1 LLVRA
6 VPCDRVAMRPSLL
19 ALVCCVACADDVP
32 PDSVLTPEPANI
44 VVHEASEVPLAAVP
58 RVEEPAR
65 AIEPAVEAPPEPPQP
80 TQEEIDYPLQG
91 IATHFLAQVFA
102 GPNRD
107 RPIAYMRR
115 GARFRAKPGVRGPG
129 CTTRWH
135 EVPGGGFVCRGDGSS
150 IASTPPSFE
159 PVPRSAALEDALP
172 YPYAYVT
179 VADRPQYWVLPT
191 LEQEDEAAA
200 AIARLVAE
208 EARAAEQAAERAA
221 TPDAGAPDAGVPAPA
236 EAVEG
241 ESPAT
246 DVAQS
251 TIDVDAP
258 PPPGL
263 EAEAEAEVEEVHPDE
278 EDDALPDFLRM
289 RMHKGFYVS
298 LDRREATTEG
308 RLFYRTVRG
317 GYVRVADMTPNEPP
331 TSRGVVLGGSWSLPL
346 AIVHRRGAHSY
357 ERDPSSARIRD
368 EGPIDRHSVHR
379 VSVESER
386 VGGQRYIVTARG
398 LLIRES
404 HARVVRSRA
413 RPEGVG
419 PSANWIHV
427 DLSQQSLVAYEGDT
441 PVFATLVSSGREGF
455 ETPTGL
461 YRIQSKH
468 VSTTMDDLA
477 SETAY
482 SIEDVPWTMYFYG
495 NYALHGA
502 FWHYTFGTVRSHGC
516 INLAPADARWLFY
529 WTSPDLPAAWHGVF
543 AGSTTGRGT
552 YVFIEE

>member
-1 LLVRA
+1 MFCL
-6 VPCDRVAMRPSLL
+6 
-19 ALVCCVACADDVP
+19 VACADDVP
-32 PDSVLTPEPANI
+32 PDSVVAEPDLARPEVAPPVVDRVIEQPA
-44 VVHEASEVPLAAVP
+44 ARLAP
-58 RVEEPAR
+58 
-65 AIEPAVEAPPEPPQP
+65 EPAVEAPPAPLPPQP
-80 TQEEIDYPLQG
+80 SAEELAYPLHG
-91 IATHFLAQVFA
+91 IATHFLAQVFSA
-102 GPNRD
+102 PSRE

-129 CTTRWH
+129 CETRWH
-135 EVPGGGFVCRGDGSS
+135 EVPGGGFVCRGDGTS
-150 IASTPPSFE
+150 IGQSPPSFE

-191 LEQEDEAAA
+191 LEQEGLAAT

-208 EARAAEQAAERAA
+208 EERARERA
-221 TPDAGAPDAGVPAPA
+221 LTPDAGVPDAGMP
-236 EAVEG
+236 AVEG
-241 ESPAT
+241 ESAAP

-263 EAEAEAEVEEVHPDE
+263 EAEAVEEVHPDE

-289 RMHKGFYVS
+289 RMQQGFYLS
-298 LDRREATTEG
+298 LDRREATEEG

-317 GYVRVADMTPNEPP
+317 GYVRVTDVTANEPP

-346 AIVHRRGAHSY
+346 AIVYRRGAHSY
-357 ERDPSSARIRD
+357 RRDPSSGRVS
-368 EGPIDRHSVHR
+368 EGGSIDRHSVHR
-379 VSVESER
+379 VSGDPER
-386 VGGQRYIVTARG
+386 IAGQRYLITARG
-398 LLIRES
+398 TLIRES
-404 HARVVRSRA
+404 HARVVRPRA

-419 PSANWIHV
+419 PTANWIHV
-427 DLSQQSLVAYEGDT
+427 DLSEQSLVAYEGDT
-441 PVFATLVSSGREGF
+441 PVFATLVSTGREGF

-468 VSTTMDDLA
+468 VSTTMDNLDGD
-477 SETAY
+477 TAY
-482 SIEDVPWTMYFYG
+482 SIDDVPWTMYFHG

-502 FWHYTFGTVRSHGC
+502 FWHYTFGQVRSHGC

-529 WTSPDLPAAWHGVF
+529 WTTPTLPPAWHGVF
-543 AGSTTGRGT
+543 SGSSTGRGT
-552 YVFIEE
+552 HVFIEE